1 MADLPASG
9 TLVVVTHDAHV
20 SFAPKG
26 DKVVRLQRHEDG
38 QWVTTSNGQGL
49 VCTVQGTKGTPSVA
63 GLTIQIVRPFSRH
76 NGVYAE
82 VSK

>member
-1 MADLPASG
+1 M
-9 TLVVVTHDAHV
+9 VVTLDAHV

-38 QWVTTSNGQGL
+38 QWVTTASGQGL
-49 VCTVQGTKGTPSVA
+49 VCTVQDTIGTPSVA
-63 GLTIQIVRPFSRH
+63 GLTIKVVRPFHRN

-82 VSK
+82 VCE